1 VSDKQPGRPDGETE
15 MTTLP
20 TPYAPSYT
28 TYRADD
34 DTVRMPLPTATP
46 THRNPEPIADHTL
59 GYADHGYTD
68 QAVAEHRPTAPAFE
82 ATKLWTGG
90 LATAAVA
97 ALVGLVG
104 TLVIRVLFEYAPV
117 GTAAVHAFTT
127 ADAGLLCL
135 FAALA
140 ALAATGIAHLLM
152 VSTPD
157 PLSYLGW
164 IIGLSTAAAVVV
176 PLLGTTALA
185 AAIATAVVH
194 LVIGLAIGSLV
205 IGTAMSARR
214 PAAR

>member
-1 VSDKQPGRPDGETE
+1 
-15 MTTLP
+15 MTTL
-20 TPYAPSYT
+20 TSPYYT
-28 TYRADD
+28 INADD
-34 DTVRMPLPTATP
+34 DTLRMPLPTTPPAHRTP
-46 THRNPEPIADHTL
+46 TYRTNEPITEHTDQHL
-59 GYADHGYTD
+59 GYADHAYGDHGYADHTAAAD
-68 QAVAEHRPTAPAFE
+68 RRPGGPTLD

-117 GTAAVHAFTT
+117 GTAAAHTFDAGH
-127 ADAGLLCL
+127 AGLLCL
-135 FAALA
+135 FAAVA

-164 IIGLSTAAAVVV
+164 IIGLSTATAVVV
-176 PLLGTTALA
+176 PFLGTTALA
-185 AAIATAVVH
+185 AAAAIAVVN

-205 IGTAMSARR
+205 IGTAMAARR
-214 PAAR
+214 TR